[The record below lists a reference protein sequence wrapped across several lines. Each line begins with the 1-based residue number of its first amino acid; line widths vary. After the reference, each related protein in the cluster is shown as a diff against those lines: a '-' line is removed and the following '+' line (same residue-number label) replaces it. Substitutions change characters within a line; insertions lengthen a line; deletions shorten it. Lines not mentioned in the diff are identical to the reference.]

1 MVEVRPPSQPPN
13 PDDADR
19 APAPPDR
26 SAGWGGRLNLLL
38 TYAGWQE
45 DSWVDRLP
53 RLLEPLGVRAWRAS
67 SGHEASR
74 LIRTVPVHIAVV
86 DLALPFDATPGGGGA
101 NTAQEGGPRI
111 LELLARLEQ
120 PPPTVVVKRRRTQ
133 REDARQ
139 LSSALSAGAFAVL
152 DQPVQLETALEVMRR
167 VLCRHYADR
176 WPGACPPTPNP
187 FQAPPFQNPS
197 LKNPPGP
204 RRPHSG

>member
-1 MVEVRPPSQPPN
+1 MVEVRPPAQPPS
-13 PDDADR
+13 
-19 APAPPDR
+19 PPPN
-26 SAGWGGRLNLLL
+26 AEGAHAGRLNLLL

-45 DSWVDRLP
+45 DSWIDRLP

-86 DLALPFDATPGGGGA
+86 DLALPLDSTPGASGSGE
-101 NTAQEGGPRI
+101 EGGPRI

-187 FQAPPFQNPS
+187 FQ
-197 LKNPPGP
+197 KPPGP
-204 RRPHSG
+204 CRPRSG